1 MATLALQVSDEG
13 ISAPSYEDILQQL
26 RILYWGIYGNDA
38 ILDADSQDG
47 QFLAV
52 IAQGIYDC
60 NQAGIAVFNS
70 FRPGFA
76 QGAGLSSIVKING
89 LQRLV
94 SSNST
99 AVVKIIGQV
108 GTVITSGIIGDDL
121 SLGTQWALPE
131 TVTIPLAGE
140 IDVTATCTTAGA
152 ITAAENSLT
161 VILTPTRGWQT
172 VNNALEAVPGA
183 PVESDATLRRR
194 QSVSTA
200 NPSQTI
206 IESIT
211 AGLANLGGVQRLLV
225 YENDT
230 DSTDADGIP
239 SHSIAAVV
247 QGGDTV
253 EIAETIAARKSP
265 GTGTAGSVTEIVIDS
280 AGMPNTIR
288 FYPLDLVT
296 IEVEVTIE
304 ELAGYVSTT
313 ADLIKEAVSDFISNL
328 SIGETVYHS
337 RLFTPANL
345 ESTGVGKTFV
355 VTAITLNKTGDPPG
369 TADIDIDFNAAAV
382 ATTDNVTVTVAP

>member
-13 ISAPSYEDILQQL
+13 ISAPSYDDILQQL

-89 LQRLV
+89 LRRLV

-99 AVVKIIGQV
+99 AVVRVVGQV
-108 GTVITSGIIGDDL
+108 GSVITNGLIGDDL
-121 SLGTQWALPE
+121 SLGTVWALPE
-131 TVTIPLAGE
+131 TVTIPIAGQ
-140 IDVTATCTTAGA
+140 IDVTATCTTPGA
-152 ITAAENSLT
+152 VSAAADSLS

-172 VNNALEAVPGA
+172 VNNALEAVAGA

-200 NPSQTI
+200 NPAQTI

-230 DSTDADGIP
+230 DATDTDGIP
-239 SHSIAAVV
+239 SHSIAVV
-247 QGGDTV
+247 IEGGDTV

-265 GTGTAGSVTEIVIDS
+265 GTGTAGSVSEVVIDS
-280 AGMPNTIR
+280 AGIPNTIR

-296 IEVEVTIE
+296 IEVEVSIE
-304 ELAGYVSTT
+304 ELDGYVSTT
-313 ADLIKEAVSDFISNL
+313 ADLIAEAVAAFITSL

-355 VTAITLNKTGDPPG
+355 ITAITLNETGDPPG
-369 TADIDIDFNAAAV
+369 TADIDIAFNAAAV
-382 ATTDNVTVTVAP
+382 TTAADVTVTVVP